1 MTNKSAVVFQ
11 DHKISDKKNLPY
23 IVSINISSGGVPK
36 LPIDSIYVSCSGL
49 KGDGHNHA
57 KHDDPIQAV
66 CLQDIEQLEGL
77 NLKGHA
83 LAPGSTGENLTVKN
97 LHINK
102 LPLKAVL
109 KFSGGVIVQL
119 SKIRRPCY
127 VMDAIHPRLKEDT
140 IGCHGIYAKVIR
152 EGILAAG
159 EMIDVILP
167 SLPDKLIKTN
177 TRP

>member
-1 MTNKSAVVFQ
+1 MSE
-11 DHKISDKKNLPY
+11 IKNRPY
-23 IVSINISSGGVPK
+23 VVSINISTGGIPK
-36 LPIDSIYVSCSGL
+36 LPVDSIYVSFSGL
-49 KGDGHNHA
+49 TGDGHNHA
-57 KHDDPIQAV
+57 KHYDPIQAV

-77 NLKGHA
+77 NLKGYT

-109 KFSGGVIVQL
+109 EFSGGVVLQL

-152 EGILAAG
+152 EGMLAAG

-177 TRP
+177 TPP